1 MTPSRAGEG
10 AKRLDF
16 FHATQQRLQTFL
28 PALLLLFQLAVF
40 ALQLFTTMLRAL
52 NFLHQGVVLF
62 FQLFD
67 LQLKQSDGINRMLKL
82 RF

>member
-10 AKRLDF
+10 AKQLDF

-40 ALQLFTTMLRAL
+40 ALQLF
-52 NFLHQGVVLF
+52 
-62 FQLFD
+62 
-67 LQLKQSDGINRMLKL
+67 
-82 RF
+82 